1 MAEKKPSML
10 ALRKDNEQLRKE
22 NSELRVNNDDLHRET
37 MELKKTNDE
46 LYGKVLQLQ
55 AWVKMLQQELEET
68 RAERDSHGIGY

>member
-10 ALRKDNEQLRKE
+10 TLRKDNEQLRKE

-55 AWVKMLQQELEET
+55 AWVQMLQSELEQA
-68 RAERDSHGIGY
+68 RLERDSHGIGY

>member
-1 MAEKKPSML
+1 MAEKKPSVL
-10 ALRKDNEQLRKE
+10 TLRKENDALRKE

-55 AWVKMLQQELEET
+55 AWVQMLQSELEQA
-68 RAERDSHGIGY
+68 RSERDSHGIGY